1 MYVGEDEPVSLD
13 SDARFDRNR
22 RREHRSIVR
31 KRVELAALA
40 ARVDRRRQLGE
51 KARVEVAPGECAIEL
66 ARVHARDPRTQA
78 GGDHLSR
85 ERRRAARV
93 VEQRKQRRQA
103 RAREPFLAVASDVRE
118 KQVGERDMREP
129 FADRARDRCR
139 HRAFVHLVRTRRGD
153 RHLPERQTDGT
164 RLRLEQVDTDRVH
177 GHPLRVRVDRRQ
189 QRAEVDAA
197 LAQHVEHP
205 CAVFAAA
212 PGDEALAG
220 RHLVIWLLGYLVIW
234 LFWSIDGGWWSNCI
248 CTGVS
253 EFSDR
258 LKERCMSFAVA
269 VLSLVDRLPLTA
281 AGRVVAFQLA
291 KSATSVAANY
301 RATCLARSRREF
313 IAKLGTVV
321 EEADESACWLEL
333 IERRRMLPT
342 DDVHRF
348 LVESLELRNIFG
360 KSLATARANA
370 RKTSTSPLPHQ
381 ITR

>member
-1 MYVGEDEPVSLD
+1 
-13 SDARFDRNR
+13 
-22 RREHRSIVR
+22 
-31 KRVELAALA
+31 
-40 ARVDRRRQLGE
+40 
-51 KARVEVAPGECAIEL
+51 
-66 ARVHARDPRTQA
+66 
-78 GGDHLSR
+78 
-85 ERRRAARV
+85 
-93 VEQRKQRRQA
+93 
-103 RAREPFLAVASDVRE
+103 
-118 KQVGERDMREP
+118 
-129 FADRARDRCR
+129 
-139 HRAFVHLVRTRRGD
+139 
-153 RHLPERQTDGT
+153 
-164 RLRLEQVDTDRVH
+164 
-177 GHPLRVRVDRRQ
+177 
-189 QRAEVDAA
+189 
-197 LAQHVEHP
+197 
-205 CAVFAAA
+205 
-212 PGDEALAG
+212 
-220 RHLVIWLLGYLVIW
+220 
-234 LFWSIDGGWWSNCI
+234 
-248 CTGVS
+248 
-253 EFSDR
+253 
-258 LKERCMSFAVA
+258 MSFAVA